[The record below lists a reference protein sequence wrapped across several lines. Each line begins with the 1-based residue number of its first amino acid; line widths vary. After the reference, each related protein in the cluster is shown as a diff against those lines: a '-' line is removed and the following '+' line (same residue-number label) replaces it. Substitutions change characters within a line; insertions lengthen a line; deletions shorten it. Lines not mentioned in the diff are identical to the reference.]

1 MFIFELIT
9 LKSPSDSNKEK
20 YEHGYNNDDDI
31 YESITDNTPP
41 RKTVLY
47 EDVD

>member
-1 MFIFELIT
+1 MFIFELII
-9 LKSPSDSNKEK
+9 LKSPSESNKEK
-20 YEHGYNNDDDI
+20 YEHDCYNDDYI
-31 YESITDNTPP
+31 SESIINTTPP

>member
-1 MFIFELIT
+1 MFIFELII
-9 LKSPSDSNKEK
+9 LKSPSESNKEK
-20 YEHGYNNDDDI
+20 YEHGFNNDVYI
-31 YESITDNTPP
+31 SESITDNTPP